1 MKKIS
6 FKNITKEQVS
16 HFFRYLLIIL
26 AGNAITAA
34 GTAFFLDPNGF
45 VMGGVTGLGI
55 FIRSMIPET
64 VAWRSW
70 AVNITVYAANI
81 ILFVIGAIF
90 LGKKFAL
97 ATFAGTILYPAFMSV
112 FKIANDAYLAYNGNV
127 PMGATLSG
135 DASILAIIF
144 GAGCYGMGIALV
156 MRIGASTGG
165 TDIPALIANKFFGVS
180 VAVSLWVIDFVIILL
195 NFFTGSSVND
205 ILWGIVVILVTSIVL
220 EILLPVGVKKMQVK
234 IVSKKFP
241 EIRDMI
247 MQKLNRGVTL
257 LYGQTGF
264 LKEDCSLLLTVVSK
278 RELVK
283 LKEETHKIDPEA
295 FLMVSVISEVQG
307 RGFSKRA
314 VKLTQMTTPAQDP
327 QVVQDSQI

>member
-6 FKNITKEQVS
+6 FKNITKEQTGQ
-16 HFFRYLLIIL
+16 FLRYLLIIL

-45 VMGGVTGLGI
+45 IMGGVTGLGI
-55 FIRSMIPET
+55 FVRSMIPKT
-64 VAWRSW
+64 VAWRGW

-81 ILFVIGAIF
+81 ILFIIGTIF
-90 LGKKFAL
+90 LGKKFAV
-97 ATFAGTILYPAFMSV
+97 ATLAGTILYPAFMSV
-112 FKIANDAYLAYNGNV
+112 FKLANDAYLVYSNDV
-127 PMGATLSG
+127 PMGATPGG
-135 DASILAIIF
+135 DVSVLAVIF
-144 GAGCYGMGIALV
+144 GAGCYGIGIALV

-165 TDIPALIANKFFGVS
+165 TDIPALIANKFLGIS
-180 VAVSLWVIDFVIILL
+180 VAASLWVIDFVIILL
-195 NFFTGSSVND
+195 NFFTGATIND

-220 EILLPVGVKKMQVK
+220 EAFLPVGMKKMQVK

-264 LKEDCSLLLTVVSK
+264 LKEDCSLLLTVVNK

-314 VKLTQMTTPAQDP
+314 VKLTQMVTPPQEQEAQ
-327 QVVQDSQI
+327 S

>member
-6 FKNITKEQVS
+6 FKNITKEQAGQ
-16 HFFRYLLIIL
+16 FLRYLLIIL
-26 AGNAITAA
+26 VGNAITAA

-55 FIRSMIPET
+55 FVRSLIPET
-64 VAWRSW
+64 VAWRGW
-70 AVNITVYAANI
+70 VVNITVYAANI
-81 ILFVIGAIF
+81 ILFIIGTIC

-112 FKIANDAYLAYNGNV
+112 FKIANDAYLAYSGNV

-135 DASILAIIF
+135 DVSVLAVIF
-144 GAGCYGMGIALV
+144 GAGCYGIGIALV

-165 TDIPALIANKFFGVS
+165 TDIPALIANKFLGIS
-180 VAVSLWVIDFVIILL
+180 VAASLWVIDFVIILL
-195 NFFTGSSVND
+195 NIFTGSTIND

-220 EILLPVGVKKMQVK
+220 EALLPVGVKKMQVK

-314 VKLTQMTTPAQDP
+314 VKLTQMANPSQESNP
-327 QVVQDSQI
+327 QETQI